1 MTKEDKL
8 FLALVEDKIGQ
19 CEENYMVTTTG
30 FLDIHKQTLISDLC
44 KSLKPSCK
52 VVFFGGYEEAER
64 NICMFLPDYAAVED
78 YHGMAVI
85 RAKKSSGSKALSHR
99 DYLGALLGLGI
110 KRDVVGDIL
119 VHDDG
124 ADIILLNDIADFVLL
139 NYDKAG
145 RTSLALEKI
154 DITNLRT
161 VDEQFKFVSDTVA
174 SLRLDNIVSSAFG
187 LSRSKAAEA
196 IKRGIVFL
204 NNLECFKVDKEV
216 AVGDKIVLRGKGK
229 VYLME
234 IGGKS
239 RKDRTYITLK
249 AYI

>member
-1 MTKEDKL
+1 M
-8 FLALVEDKIGQ
+8 
-19 CEENYMVTTTG
+19 
-30 FLDIHKQTLISDLC
+30 
-44 KSLKPSCK
+44 
-52 VVFFGGYEEAER
+52 
-64 NICMFLPDYAAVED
+64 
-78 YHGMAVI
+78 
-85 RAKKSSGSKALSHR
+85 
-99 DYLGALLGLGI
+99 
-110 KRDVVGDIL
+110 
-119 VHDDG
+119 HDDG

-145 RTSLALEKI
+145 RTSLALEKV